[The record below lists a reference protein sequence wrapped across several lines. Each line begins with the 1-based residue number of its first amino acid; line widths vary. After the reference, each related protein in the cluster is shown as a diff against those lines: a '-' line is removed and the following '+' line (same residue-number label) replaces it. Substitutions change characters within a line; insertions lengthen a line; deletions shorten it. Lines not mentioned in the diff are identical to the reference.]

1 MVSALK
7 SGLRFAAA
15 LLIVCASVATPVDAH
30 KSAGY
35 SHDGNAKTSNPRWM
49 TALKADVTLSR
60 LSLPGTHDTMSFYGG
75 DIAQAQTLS
84 LNEQLQ
90 SGVRALDVRCWHNRD
105 TFVIHHGV
113 MPQFATFGEVLK
125 TVVGFLV
132 DNPGETVVMRVKEEF
147 TAMDNTESFEQT
159 FDRAYWAY
167 YKDYFY
173 QHPANSSSDPNNPPL
188 AEMRGKIVLLQNFSN
203 SYGIRYGS
211 DQFDIQDQYNLKS
224 NADLY
229 DKWRAVKTQLES
241 ANKGDANKKFINF
254 LSGSGGSFPYFVAS
268 GHSSPGTSA
277 PRLATGRTTPGWKSW
292 KDFPRVNCALGI
304 CTIAY
309 EGTNVLTYERLGKDF
324 KQRAGIVFA
333 DFPGPGLIER
343 TIALNNSFKT

>member
-1 MVSALK
+1 MTEAT
-7 SGLRFAAA
+7 SGAGL
-15 LLIVCASVATPVDAH
+15 VA
-30 KSAGY
+30 
-35 SHDGNAKTSNPRWM
+35 
-49 TALKADVTLSR
+49 VTLNG
-60 LSLPGTHDTMSFYGG
+60 SLAAPFTYVAG
-75 DIAQAQTLS
+75 DVSVTAGPLVST
-84 LNEQLQ
+84 
-90 SGVRALDVRCWHNRD
+90 
-105 TFVIHHGV
+105 
-113 MPQFATFGEVLK
+113 FATFGEVLK

-229 DKWRAVKTQLES
+229 DKWRAV
-241 ANKGDANKKFINF
+241 
-254 LSGSGGSFPYFVAS
+254 
-268 GHSSPGTSA
+268 
-277 PRLATGRTTPGWKSW
+277 
-292 KDFPRVNCALGI
+292 PRVFEGIIGFVHGAMSFDFLVPTLCVGTHWADALRPRGRGA
-304 CTIAY
+304 TIHCVPTRSV
-309 EGTNVLTYERLGKDF
+309 GTR
-324 KQRAGIVFA
+324 
-333 DFPGPGLIER
+333 
-343 TIALNNSFKT
+343 